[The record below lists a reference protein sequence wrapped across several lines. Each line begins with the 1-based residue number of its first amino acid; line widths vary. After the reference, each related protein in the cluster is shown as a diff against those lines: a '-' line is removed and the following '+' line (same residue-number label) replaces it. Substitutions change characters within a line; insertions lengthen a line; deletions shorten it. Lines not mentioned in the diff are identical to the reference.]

1 MIPTPEDTTA
11 IIQSLLKESQGDL
24 QNFIHRYVISE
35 VEIEKQIQ
43 YSKLRRAFLYWD
55 GKQYLV
61 PVVRNGLVTDWE
73 AILPPGYSTRRD
85 SLSEDFD
92 SRGRYDTAINVV
104 RGDGTKF
111 VAVLGNRS
119 PNPKAVPLVESNIE
133 AQMKANLANRICI
146 ALRKLWDVAG
156 VHRKLMLHAWR
167 DGTFFLYTPLER
179 DSRGY
184 AKPGLHPHTAYTV
197 TFPFYGEEFNKLP
210 WFQLQYEA
218 NKGEVIEQYPHLIDK
233 IDTEEV
239 SDTSLGQTGLWTR
252 AIQSSQTGDVRKVS
266 ANRWTYTQLWLEPCM
281 YNFFASR
288 QYANQPLRDLF
299 RQMFPRGVRI
309 TLVGSEVIDLVPES
323 YRDVWA
329 CGQPGVSTTLMMDPV
344 CTDFLP
350 IQDVLNN
357 LTALNQ
363 ESIERGIP
371 IVAAD
376 PNVLNVDAINS
387 RPGVPGEIISAEP
400 GAGGRLKDG
409 IIHLPV
415 AKYEPDVQNFSSS
428 MLEVGRQLTGVL
440 PPIFGGGNSGTARE
454 ADINKTQA
462 LMQLGLIWL
471 GALSAWQGA
480 YANGVKM
487 VAQFGADVL
496 KRFGLSDMDVQK
508 AVELV
513 DEMGELNGF
522 TIEVEESIPATW
534 GQKKDSVMFM
544 FQGGPDV
551 MQVTGAADP
560 ANADKVQD
568 ILGVPDW
575 KTPGSGL
582 RNYVL
587 MEIKQLLAGTPQEP
601 PPEID
606 PLTGQPLPPDPA
618 APLMPSIMPDPVV
631 VEPGIALQVVRDWL
645 TSDEGIMQREIS
657 PEGWDNVRLY
667 AQQLMMMSAP
677 PPMPPPEGG
686 AEEAPPEAPMEEPMP
701 APGSMGPVVG
711 AGPMM

>member
-1 MIPTPEDTTA
+1 MEGS
-11 IIQSLLKESQGDL
+11 IQGILTGSQGDL
-24 QNFIHRYVISE
+24 QNFIQRYIISE
-35 VEIEKQIQ
+35 VETEKQIQ
-43 YSKLRRAFLYWD
+43 YAKLRRSYLYWD

-73 AILPPGYSTRRD
+73 AILPPGYTTRRD
-85 SLSEDFD
+85 SLSEDYD

-104 RGDGTKF
+104 RGDSVKF

-133 AQMKANLANRICI
+133 AQMQANLANRICT

-179 DSRGY
+179 DSQGN
-184 AKPGLHPHTAYTV
+184 AKPGLHPHTTYTV
-197 TFPFYGEEFNKLP
+197 TFPFYAEEFDNLP
-210 WFQLQYEA
+210 WFMLQYEA
-218 NKGEVIEQYPHLIDK
+218 NKGEIVEQYPQLLEK

-239 SDTSLGQTGLWTR
+239 SDTSMGQTGLWTR
-252 AIQSSQTGDVRKVS
+252 AMPSSQTGDVRKIS
-266 ANRWTYTQLWLEPCM
+266 ANRWTFTQLWLEPCM

-288 QYANQPLRDLF
+288 QYQNMPLRDMFKQL
-299 RQMFPRGVRI
+299 FPRGVKL
-309 TLVGSEVIDLVPES
+309 TLVGNEVIDMVPES
-323 YRDVWA
+323 YRDVWS
-329 CGQPGVSTTLMMDPV
+329 CGQPGVSTTVMMDPV

-350 IQDVLNN
+350 IQDALNN

-376 PNVLNVDAINS
+376 PQVLNVDAINS
-387 RPGVPGEIISAEP
+387 RAGVPGELIAAEP
-400 GAGGRLKDG
+400 GAGGRMKDA
-409 IIHLPV
+409 IINLPV
-415 AKYEPDVQNFSSS
+415 AKYEPDVQNFSS
-428 MLEVGRQLTGVL
+428 MLLEIGRQLTGVM
-440 PPIFGGGNSGTARE
+440 PPIFGGGDSGTARE

-462 LMQLGLIWL
+462 LMQLGIIWL
-471 GALSAWQGA
+471 GALSAWRGA
-480 YANGVKM
+480 YTNGVKTI
-487 VAQFGADVL
+487 AQFGGDVL
-496 KRFGLSDMDVQK
+496 RKFGLSEMDLQR
-508 AVELV
+508 APMLV
-513 DEMGELNGF
+513 NEFGELNGF

-544 FQGGPDV
+544 FQGGPEV

-568 ILGVPDW
+568 IMGVPDW
-575 KTPGSGL
+575 KTPGSGV
-582 RNYVL
+582 RNFL
-587 MEIKQLLAGTPQEP
+587 LTEIKHLLSSGPQEP
-601 PPEID
+601 PPEVD
-606 PLTGQPLPPDPA
+606 PLTGQPLLPDPA

-631 VEPGIALQVVRDWL
+631 VEPMLALQIVRDWL
-645 TSDEGIMQREIS
+645 TSDEGILQRDMN

-667 AQQLMMMSAP
+667 AQQLMQMT
-677 PPMPPPEGG
+677 MPPPPPPGEGG
-686 AEEAPPEAPMEEPMP
+686 PPEAAPEEPPMEEPMP
-701 APGSMGPVVG
+701 PPGSMGPAVG